1 MQYGFHGEVKQGAWF
16 SRGSAVTMQPH
27 ILSDLKKYKRLAI
40 QAKTIIMEEKELRE
54 GRNSICG
61 FYLPYFQLYLQH

>member
-16 SRGSAVTMQPH
+16 SLGSAVTMQPH

-40 QAKTIIMEEKELRE
+40 QDKTIIMEEKEL
-54 GRNSICG
+54 
-61 FYLPYFQLYLQH
+61 